1 MEDIKSIIAKNIY
14 TLRTENK
21 LTQLEMA
28 EKLNYSDKAVSKWER
43 AEGLPDIVVIKQIA
57 DMFGVTVDYLMST
70 EEERRRAA
78 EEAAILSTAV
88 SDDNIAGRQKSD
100 CDGIRK
106 YTPAHRLIT
115 VISLVGI
122 WTLSLGLYLIF
133 WAQGFNVWQIFVYTL
148 PVFSITWLV
157 FNSTWGNTRN
167 NFGIVSVLVWSL
179 LLVLYVALLKY
190 NVWMIFFLGIPA
202 QIIIC
207 LSFRINKVRKK

>member
-21 LTQLEMA
+21 MTQLEMA

-100 CDGIRK
+100 CDAIRK